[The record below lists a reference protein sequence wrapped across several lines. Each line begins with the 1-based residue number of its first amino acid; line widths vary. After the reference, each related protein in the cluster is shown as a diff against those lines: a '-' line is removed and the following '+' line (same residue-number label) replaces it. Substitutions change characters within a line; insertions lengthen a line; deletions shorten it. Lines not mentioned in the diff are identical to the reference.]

1 MSGIM
6 NGFLGDWIGA
16 IPVFAAPYLL
26 ATTGLIINERAGV
39 INLGAEGIMSMGA
52 VASVIA
58 MLSGLGLPLAILL
71 GCVSALGM
79 TILFALLTVV
89 LRLEQVLS
97 GLVIFAFGVGLSGVI
112 GDSFANQPIKALGP
126 IVPSLFTGLPRWLA
140 RLIDQDPLTYLAFIL
155 PFVVWWVL
163 EKTELGLRLR
173 SVGENAP
180 AADAAGVNV
189 MGMRFGAVL
198 MGGVVLG
205 LAGAHLSLVGSQVW
219 VTGMVSGRGWIAVA
233 LVTFARW
240 NAIRAIGA
248 AVLFGA
254 VQAII
259 PLVLSSGAH
268 VPIYLIQ
275 MLPYLATIAV
285 LSASGLGRLR
295 FSAQPEDLG
304 RPFLREER
312 R

>member
-1 MSGIM
+1 MT
-6 NGFLGDWIGA
+6 GFLGDWIGA

-39 INLGAEGIMSMGA
+39 MNLGAEGIMSMGA
-52 VASVIA
+52 VAAVIT
-58 MLSGLGLPLAILL
+58 MLSGGDLPLAILVA
-71 GCVSALGM
+71 CAAALGM
-79 TILFALLTVV
+79 TAIFALLAVV

-126 IVPSLFTGLPRWLA
+126 IFPGLFAGLPRPLA
-140 RLIDQDPLTYLAFIL
+140 SFIDQDPLTYAAFIL
-155 PFVVWWVL
+155 PFIVWWVL
-163 EKTELGLRLR
+163 ERTELGLRLR
-173 SVGENAP
+173 AVGENAP

-189 MGMRFGAVL
+189 LAMRCGAVL
-198 MGGVVLG
+198 VGGIVLG

-219 VTGMVSGRGWIAVA
+219 VAGMVSGRGWIAVA
-233 LVTFARW
+233 LVTFSRW
-240 NAIRAIGA
+240 NSLRAIGA
-248 AVLFGA
+248 AILFGA
-254 VQAII
+254 VQAVI
-259 PLVLSSGAH
+259 PLVLSSGFR

-285 LSASGLGRLR
+285 LAASGLGKRRL
-295 FSAQPEDLG
+295 SAQPEDLA

>member
-1 MSGIM
+1 V

-16 IPVFAAPYLL
+16 IPVFAAPFLL
-26 ATTGLIINERAGV
+26 ATTGLIVNERAGV
-39 INLGAEGIMSMGA
+39 LNLGAEGIMSMGA
-52 VASVIA
+52 VAAVIT
-58 MLSGLGLPLAILL
+58 MLSGFGLPLAIVMA
-71 GCVSALGM
+71 CVAALGM
-79 TILFALLTVV
+79 TALFALLTVV

-112 GDSFANQPIKALGP
+112 GDSYANQPIKALGP
-126 IVPSLFTGLPRWLA
+126 VSPALFASLPSWLA
-140 RLIDQDPLTYLAFIL
+140 RLIDQDPLTYFAFIL
-155 PFVVWWVL
+155 PFIVWWVL
-163 EKTELGLRLR
+163 ERTELGLRLR

-189 MGMRFGAVL
+189 MGMRFAAVL
-198 MGGVVLG
+198 VGGIILG

-233 LVTFARW
+233 LVTFSRW
-240 NAIRAIGA
+240 NTLRAIGA

-254 VQAII
+254 VQAVI
-259 PLVLSSGAH
+259 PLLLSSGLH

-275 MLPYLATIAV
+275 MLPYVATIAV
-285 LSASGLGRLR
+285 LSASGVGRLR
-295 FSAQPEDLG
+295 ASAQPEDLA

>member
-1 MSGIM
+1 V
-6 NGFLGDWIGA
+6 L
-16 IPVFAAPYLL
+16 
-26 ATTGLIINERAGV
+26 
-39 INLGAEGIMSMGA
+39 NLGAEGIMSMGA
-52 VASVIA
+52 VAAVIT
-58 MLSGLGLPLAILL
+58 MLSGFGLPLAIVMA
-71 GCVSALGM
+71 CVAALGM
-79 TILFALLTVV
+79 TALFALLTVV

-112 GDSFANQPIKALGP
+112 GDSYANQPIKALGP
-126 IVPSLFTGLPRWLA
+126 VSPALFASLPSWLA
-140 RLIDQDPLTYLAFIL
+140 RLIDQDPLTYFAFIL
-155 PFVVWWVL
+155 PFIVWWVL
-163 EKTELGLRLR
+163 ERTELGLRLR

-189 MGMRFGAVL
+189 MGMRFAAVL
-198 MGGVVLG
+198 VGGIILG

-233 LVTFARW
+233 LVTFSRW
-240 NAIRAIGA
+240 NTLRAIGA

-254 VQAII
+254 VQAVI
-259 PLVLSSGAH
+259 PLLLSSGLH

-275 MLPYLATIAV
+275 MLPYVATIAV
-285 LSASGLGRLR
+285 LSASGVGRLR
-295 FSAQPEDLG
+295 ASAQPEDLA

>member
-1 MSGIM
+1 MT
-6 NGFLGDWIGA
+6 GFLGDWVGA

-39 INLGAEGIMSMGA
+39 MNLGAEGIMSMGA

-58 MLSGLGLPLAILL
+58 MLSGTDMPLAILIACL
-71 GCVSALGM
+71 AALGM
-79 TILFALLTVV
+79 TILFAILTVV

-112 GDSFANQPIKALGP
+112 GDSYANQPIKALGP
-126 IVPSLFTGLPRWLA
+126 VFPSLFSGLPPWLA
-140 RLIDQDPLTYLAFIL
+140 RLTDQDPLTYLAFIL
-155 PFVVWWVL
+155 PFIVWWVL
-163 EKTELGLRLR
+163 ERTELGLRLR

-198 MGGVVLG
+198 VGGIVLG
-205 LAGAHLSLVGSQVW
+205 LAGAHLSMVGSQVW

-233 LVTFARW
+233 LVTFSRW
-240 NAIRAIGA
+240 NTLRAIAA

-254 VQAII
+254 VQAVI
-259 PLVLSSGAH
+259 PLILSSGFP

-275 MLPYLATIAV
+275 MLPYLATIVV
-285 LSASGLGRLR
+285 LAASGVGRRRL
-295 FSAQPEDLG
+295 SAQPEDLA

>member
-1 MSGIM
+1 MS
-6 NGFLGDWIGA
+6 GFLGDWIGA
-16 IPVFAAPYLL
+16 IPVFAAPFLL

-39 INLGAEGIMSMGA
+39 LNLGAEGIMSMGA
-52 VASVIA
+52 VAAVIA
-58 MLSGLGLPLAILL
+58 MLSGLGLPLAILAACL
-71 GCVSALGM
+71 AALGI
-79 TILFALLTVV
+79 TLLFALLTVV

-97 GLVIFAFGVGLSGVI
+97 GLVIFAFGVGLSGLI

-126 IVPSLFTGLPRWLA
+126 IFPSLFAALPRWLA
-140 RLIDQDPLTYLAFIL
+140 HLIDQDPLTYCAFIL
-155 PFVVWWVL
+155 PFIAWWVL
-163 EKTELGLRLR
+163 ERTELGLRLR
-173 SVGENAP
+173 AVGEDAP

-189 MGMRFGAVL
+189 MAMRIGAVL
-198 MGGVVLG
+198 TGGIILG

-233 LVTFARW
+233 LVTFSRW
-240 NAIRAIGA
+240 NTLRAIGA

-254 VQAII
+254 VQAVI
-259 PLVLSSGAH
+259 PLILSSGLN

-275 MLPYLATIAV
+275 MLPYLATLAV
-285 LSASGLGRLR
+285 LVAAGMGRLR
-295 FSAQPEDLG
+295 ASAQPEDLG